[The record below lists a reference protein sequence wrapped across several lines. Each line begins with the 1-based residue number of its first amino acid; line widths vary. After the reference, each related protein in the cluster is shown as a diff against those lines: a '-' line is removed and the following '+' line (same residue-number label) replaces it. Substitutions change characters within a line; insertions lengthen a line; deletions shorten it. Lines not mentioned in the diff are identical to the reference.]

1 MRDKEVGGL
10 ERARLSFKRAG
21 EFVDSVR
28 SNSRIFQELN
38 ARLLGNRGHLEL
50 EHGDVGA
57 ALPLYKKSLALF
69 LDLEDREHI
78 GIAHLHLAKAVVL
91 QTPRGSENPDPHLQA
106 AETTF
111 ARLGSDGKAKAES
124 WSNVLSLLT

>member
-1 MRDKEVGGL
+1 MASGDEVTKSELPLDANRYLGISLMPDKEVGGL

-28 SNSRIFQELN
+28 SNSRDLQELN

-57 ALPLYKKSLALF
+57 ALPLYKKES
-69 LDLEDREHI
+69 R
-78 GIAHLHLAKAVVL
+78 AV
-91 QTPRGSENPDPHLQA
+91 S
-106 AETTF
+106 
-111 ARLGSDGKAKAES
+111 
-124 WSNVLSLLT
+124 